1 MKRYFF
7 FLLLL
12 FSLSDLFAQ
21 TESVV
26 TPIDSVLIKRFYA
39 NDINEILGIPS
50 VFNVLECQFLFSSK
64 GNLYRASYSTPT
76 KKYPARFDQLQWFLK
91 TGKKGDRLIFS
102 EIIVLKGDRKM
113 KLISQMYSFQ

>member
-26 TPIDSVLIKRFYA
+26 TPIDSVLMKRFYSK
-39 NDINEILGIPS
+39 DINVILGIPS
-50 VFNVLECQFLFSSK
+50 VFNVLECQFLFSCR
-64 GNLYRASYSTPT
+64 GDLYCASYSAPT
-76 KKYPARFDQLQWFLK
+76 KIYTPRFDQLQWFLK

-102 EIIVLKGDRKM
+102 EIIVMKGDRKL
-113 KLISQMYSFQ
+113 KLFSQMYSFQ